1 MWLRVILASSDVGSG
16 RWLSLG
22 AQWMNHLFHID
33 GVRGGVIGDL
43 GSPSEL
49 PKWLS
54 VLSVHNP
61 RFCSHVTRTPAPA
74 GSAYG
79 FEPVGADG
87 VGRAEAG
94 ADALLF
100 VLATPESVFSM
111 DTSVGATFDQ
121 NRTESAKGPSVGLTF
136 QSSLRSFRCRRE
148 EQLSEA
154 GATSLLHPVLL
165 GPPGEQPHALF
176 GASLVH
182 ASMLDGPY

>member
-1 MWLRVILASSDVGSG
+1 MWLRVVAEPGCSVTEPPVPYRRCSG
-16 RWLSLG
+16 RGDRGPWVT
-22 AQWMNHLFHID
+22 
-33 GVRGGVIGDL
+33 VRTTQIGQ
-43 GSPSEL
+43 GSIGPTPTFLL
-49 PKWLS
+49 PRS
-54 VLSVHNP
+54 
-61 RFCSHVTRTPAPA
+61 RTPGPA

-111 DTSVGATFDQ
+111 DTSVSATFDQ
-121 NRTESAKGPSVGLTF
+121 NRAESAEGPSVGLTF

-148 EQLSEA
+148 EQLSAA
-154 GATSLLHPVLL
+154 GATPLLHPVLL